1 MASGKYARMLTCF
14 YQFKTFV
21 MLSFW
26 EKNTFTAYDYIII
39 GGGIVG
45 LSTAIEIKEQQPR
58 ASVLVLERGMF
69 PSGASTKNAGFACF
83 GSLTELLVD
92 VEQMGPEA
100 ALSLVNM
107 RWEGLKLLRK
117 RLGDARIGY
126 LQHGGYELIR
136 EAEEPALE
144 KMEEINRLLHPLFN
158 EPVFSEDKQSIARF
172 GFSRQHI
179 RTVVYNPFEGQID
192 TGLMMQSLIA
202 LAREKDVQL
211 LSGISVKAVEEEA
224 QQLAVQV
231 QNPVSKE
238 VVSFAAQKVALCTNA
253 FSKQFLPEIDLEPG
267 RGQVLI
273 TEPIEGLPFKGV
285 FHYDEGYY
293 YFRNY
298 GKRVIFGGGRNLG
311 FEVEHTTELAL
322 NQKIQ
327 DELERQL
334 REIILPGRPF
344 KIAHRWSGIMAFGPV
359 KQPVLRK
366 VGDRIVAGVRLGGM
380 GVAIGSKMGTEVA
393 ARLLEV

>member
-1 MASGKYARMLTCF
+1 
-14 YQFKTFV
+14 

-26 EKNTFTAYDYIII
+26 EKNTFAAYDYIVV
-39 GGGIVG
+39 GSGIVG
-45 LSTAIEIKEQQPR
+45 LSSAIELKEKQPA

-92 VEQMGPEA
+92 VEQMGAEK
-100 ALSLVNM
+100 ALALVNM
-107 RWEGLKLLRK
+107 RWEGLGLLRK

-144 KMEEINRLLHPLFN
+144 RMGEVNSLLSPLFKG
-158 EPVFSEDKQSIARF
+158 PVFSEARQSLEAF

-179 RTVVYNPFEGQID
+179 RTMVYNPFEGQID
-192 TGLMMQSLIA
+192 TGLMMQNLMR
-202 LAREKDVQL
+202 LAQEKGVQI
-211 LSGISVKAVEEEA
+211 LSGVQVSAVEEEER
-224 QQLAVQV
+224 QVVVQV

-238 VVSFAAQKVALCTNA
+238 PVFFKAGKLALCTNA
-253 FSKQFLPEIDLEPG
+253 FAKQFLPELELEPG
-267 RGQVLI
+267 RGQVLV
-273 TEPIEGLPFKGV
+273 TEPIEDLPFKGV

-298 GKRVIFGGGRNLG
+298 GKRVIFGGGRNLDFKG
-311 FEVEHTTELAL
+311 EHSTALEL

-327 DELERQL
+327 EALERQL
-334 REIILPGRPF
+334 REVILPGRPF
-344 KIAHRWSGIMAFGPV
+344 EIAHRWSGIMAFGPV
-359 KQPVLRK
+359 KQPVLQK
-366 VGDRIVAGVRLGGM
+366 VSSRIAAGVRLGGM
-380 GVAIGSKMGTEVA
+380 GIAIGSKMGFELA
-393 ARLLEV
+393 KSLLEN